1 MHLSAIDWAIVAAYF
16 LLSTGIGLFFT
27 KKGGESLSEYFLS
40 GRNVSWW
47 LAGASMVAT
56 TFAADTPLVVTGLVA
71 AHGVAGNWL
80 WWNMLMSGM
89 LTVFFFARLW
99 RRANVMTDV
108 EFAEVRYSGTPA
120 AVLRGFRA
128 LYLAIPI
135 NLIILGWVTR
145 AMIKILTISLGL
157 HDYVVGRWTI
167 SGEVIAVGICFV
179 ITVAYSAGAGMWA
192 VLWTDLVQFVI
203 KMSAVIILAVF
214 AVRAVGGMDALK
226 AGLASHFGSSDAA
239 LSVLP
244 LKITPSGIEAYAW
257 MPVLSLGVF
266 LGMQWWAAWYPGAEP
281 GGGGYVAQRIFSA
294 KTERDGVL
302 ATLFFQVAH
311 YAIRPWPW
319 IVTGLATVLL
329 YPNLQDK
336 ESGYVH
342 AFVDLL
348 PTPWRGVMMAG
359 FAAAYMST
367 VGTQLNWGAS
377 YLVNDFYK
385 RFVNRTATE
394 RHYVTVSRWSTVFL
408 FLASCLVTW
417 QLSTVEGAWKFLLA
431 LGAGTGLVF
440 ILRWYWW
447 RINAWSEISAMTAS
461 FVTSLYLFGV
471 PQRILGWMSPSLAGV
486 LPIPAIV
493 RNDAPTADAWIMII
507 TVAVS
512 SVVWIVTTMLTAP
525 EPDATLDS
533 FYRRVRPGGPGWAR
547 VSARLGFGR
556 EPIPGGALAWTNW
569 IAGIVAVYASL
580 FGIGKIVFGSL
591 GMGLALL
598 AIAVVAFAWIA
609 RSFRDEPA
617 APEAARV
624 RDAEPMAAD

>member
-1 MHLSAIDWAIVAAYF
+1 MAISAIDWAIVAAYF

-27 KKGGESLSEYFLS
+27 KKGGESLNEYFLS

-56 TFAADTPLVVTGLVA
+56 TFAADTPLVVTGLVS

-108 EFAEVRYSGTPA
+108 EFAEIRYSGKPA
-120 AVLRGFRA
+120 ATLRGFRA

-157 HDYVVGRWTI
+157 HAVHFLGMTI
-167 SGEVIAVGICFV
+167 SGDIFAVGICFI

-192 VLWTDLVQFVI
+192 VLWTDLIQFVI
-203 KMSAVIILAVF
+203 KMTAVIILAVYS
-214 AVRAVGGMDALK
+214 VRAVGGMTKLK
-226 AGLASHFGSSDAA
+226 DGLAAHFGSSSAA
-239 LSVLP
+239 ISVLP
-244 LKITPSGIEAYAW
+244 VRMTPTGMEAYAW
-257 MPVLSLGVF
+257 MPIVALAVF
-266 LGMQWWAAWYPGAEP
+266 LSVQWWAAWYPGAEP
-281 GGGGYVAQRIFSA
+281 GGGGYIAQRIFSA

-319 IVTGLATVLL
+319 IITGLCTVLL
-329 YPNLQDK
+329 YPNGIGPTHDH
-336 ESGYVH
+336 EAAYVQ

-348 PTPWRGVMMAG
+348 QTPWRGIMMAG

-385 RFVNRTATE
+385 RFLNRNATE
-394 RHYVTVSRWSTVFL
+394 HHYVSVSRAATVLL
-408 FLASCLVTW
+408 FLASVFVTMNL
-417 QLSTVEGAWKFLLA
+417 QTVEGAWKFLLA
-431 LGAGTGLVF
+431 IGSGTGLVL

-447 RINAWSEISAMTAS
+447 RINAWSEISAMIASLVVSVTAIK
-461 FVTSLYLFGV
+461 FVRPLYPDGDL
-471 PQRILGWMSPSLAGV
+471 R
-486 LPIPAIV
+486 
-493 RNDAPTADAWIMII
+493 ADAMVMLI
-507 TVAVS
+507 TVVVS
-512 SVVWIVTTMLTAP
+512 TIVWVSVTFLTPAES
-525 EPDATLDS
+525 EPVLEA
-533 FYRRVRPGGPGWAR
+533 FYRRVRPGGPGWAK
-547 VSARLGFGR
+547 VSTRAGFGR
-556 EPIPGGALAWTNW
+556 EKTPGGALAWTNW
-569 IAGIVAVYASL
+569 IAGIMAVYSTL
-580 FGIGKIVFGSL
+580 FGIGKLIFGEMVPAVIL
-591 GMGLALL
+591 LVIALASFL
-598 AIAVVAFAWIA
+598 WIA
-609 RSFRDEPA
+609 RSFRSETDLP
-617 APEAARV
+617 PDPV
-624 RDAEPMAAD
+624 RS